1 MEVNRERLGARLA
14 VGLTFAAAMLSI
26 VTGVAGFGILGLDVP
41 SVTGP
46 LAAYVPAFVQR
57 AAAFTGAFTGFLLL
71 ASVFTLRNGRRL
83 GWYLA
88 VLLLPLAATQGLLQ
102 SSPLAYPL
110 VVLSLLALPVVLVN
124 YRHFEERTEL
134 TTTQQ
139 AALAAIVLAQLY
151 GTVGT
156 YVLRDEFGSVVTLV
170 DAFYFSLVTAST
182 VGYGDVTPASQAG
195 KLFVV
200 SVLLTGTASFAVALG
215 ALLTPAIEARFAR
228 ALGRMTDTQLSLLED
243 HVLVLG
249 YGDLTE
255 PIIEEL
261 QEKCEFLV
269 VTPDP
274 ARAQELTERN
284 ISVLTAD
291 PSDEEPL
298 AKAGVADARAV
309 VVATNDDAQDALA
322 ILTARQMNPDVTI
335 VAAAA
340 QRRNIPKLKRAGAD
354 TVISPAALGG
364 HLLAASALGGEGAED
379 VADRLLHDR
388 SVEP

>member
-14 VGLTFAAAMLSI
+14 VVLTFAAAMLSI
-26 VTGVAGFGILGLDVP
+26 ITGVAGFGILGLDVP
-41 SVTGP
+41 GVDGP
-46 LAAYVPAFVQR
+46 LAAYVPAFVQQ

-71 ASVFTLRNGRRL
+71 TSVFALRNGRRI
-83 GWYLA
+83 GWYTA
-88 VLLLPLAATQGLLQ
+88 VLLLPLSAAQGLLQ

-110 VVLSLLALPVVLVN
+110 VVLSLLALLVVLAN
-124 YRHFEERTEL
+124 HRHFEKPTEL

-139 AALAAIVLAQLY
+139 AALAAIALAQLY

-156 YVLRDEFGSVVTLV
+156 YALRDEFGSVDTIV
-170 DAFYFSLVTAST
+170 DAFYFTLVTAST

-195 KLFVV
+195 KLFVI

-261 QEKCEFLV
+261 QGRCEFLV

-274 ARAQELTERN
+274 ARAQELTERDVP
-284 ISVLTAD
+284 VLTAD

-298 AKAGVADARAV
+298 VKAGVADARAV
-309 VVATNDDAQDALA
+309 VVATNDDAQDALS

-364 HLLAASALGGEGAED
+364 HLLAASALGDEGAED
-379 VADRLLHDR
+379 VADSVLHDR